1 MTVEIDRRFDRRCER
16 RFIVSHRFIVTH
28 PDVGEIECN
37 TRDVS
42 LSGAFV
48 EGDFSAIAVGSTV
61 TIIFE
66 RTSTRINSPGKVTQH
81 TFDAV
86 LVRKTEEGAGLRFTH
101 QDPKIDAAIL
111 YLIYDIWS
119 DV

>member
-1 MTVEIDRRFDRRCER
+1 MKHEKTVKNTAVEIDRRSER
-16 RFIVSHRFIVTH
+16 RLRTESRLAIRFIVTH

-37 TRDVS
+37 TRDIS

-66 RTSTRINSPGKVTQH
+66 
-81 TFDAV
+81 
-86 LVRKTEEGAGLRFTH
+86 
-101 QDPKIDAAIL
+101 
-111 YLIYDIWS
+111 
-119 DV
+119 